1 MKKQILMSVFV
12 ALALAS
18 SYSAA
23 RAWPAQAPTKAT
35 ISGPGLEGTVN
46 ITDPQVLDALKMG
59 GLEDLSAIETNAPQ
73 VSNGYVIHRWF
84 EDGEFQFADLTYYPG
99 DPSHVYF
106 QDGPDLVGD
115 HTPYNNHWLRTTR
128 GGDAALKEF
137 LRDPGTAKM
146 EMLPV
151 RAGSVPMIFDA
162 VTLQPRFILPE
173 GILSADGT
181 AYFAAFPSVMATAVH
196 RFDLNDGSVAQSFS
210 VDGAWSLARV
220 SANGKWLVLTRAAE
234 FVTPDTTPKRSEFV
248 IANAE
253 LGRVART
260 ISIDGSFDADGIDAS
275 GKTLYL
281 IEHLPDRYQV
291 RSYDIN
297 SGQLD
302 PGRLVDKRETDEIM
316 VGYPWDAVAEP
327 QGDWLLT
334 LYINTDKGAAFIHAL
349 NLRDKYAFC
358 IDLPP
363 GKAEQALL
371 KHYGL
376 ALSPD
381 QRTLFAIDPALGVV
395 SLVDFQDGTVTRT
408 VQFPIAPAVTDR
420 TVAVAS
426 ADGKLVYFTNGGR
439 VWQLDVKAGQVK
451 QIAESDKL
459 VVALNT
465 RAGDAALYVTFS
477 DHTMQKLDQQ
487 AAPTT
492 AELDKCPVT
501 LASAQPFVPPPPW
514 SRTAPSG
521 GFWWGD
527 DKLWT
532 ILPNDG
538 IWKGLP
544 HNPNGYSQKLP
555 WWNKDYNWQAEPLPA
570 LQVTGRRLDGD
581 ARPLLVS
588 GATNGYEGTYK
599 SFMLVGA
606 DFPTGGCWQITGTYH
621 DKETSYVVW
630 VEP

>member
-1 MKKQILMSVFV
+1 MKKQILMSMLV

-18 SYSAA
+18 SHSGA

-35 ISGPGLEGTVN
+35 ISGPGLEGTMN
-46 ITDPQVLDALKMG
+46 ITDSKVLDALKMG
-59 GLEDLSAIETNAPQ
+59 GLEDLSAIQTSAPQ
-73 VSNGYVIHRWF
+73 VSKGYEIHRWF
-84 EDGEFQFADLTYYPG
+84 EDGAFRFADLTYYPG
-99 DPSHVYF
+99 EPSYVYF

-115 HTPYNNHWLRTTR
+115 HTAYNNHWLRTTP
-128 GGDAALKEF
+128 GGDAVLKEF
-137 LRDPGTAKM
+137 LRSPGPAKT
-146 EMLPV
+146 ETLAV
-151 RAGSVPMIFDA
+151 RAGSVPMVYDA
-162 VTLQPRFILPE
+162 VTLLPRFVLPD
-173 GILSADGT
+173 GIPSADGI
-181 AYFAAFPSVMATAVH
+181 AYFAAFPSAKVTAVH
-196 RFDLNDGSVAQSFS
+196 RFDLNDGSIAQSFS

-248 IANAE
+248 VADAE
-253 LGRVART
+253 HGRATRA
-260 ISIDGSFDADGIDAS
+260 ISLDGSFEADGIDAS
-275 GKTLYL
+275 GKTLFL

-316 VGYPWDAVAEP
+316 VGFPWDAVAES

-334 LYINTDKGAAFIHAL
+334 LYINTDKGTAFIHAL
-349 NLRDKYAFC
+349 NLREKYAFC

-363 GKAEQALL
+363 GKADQALL

-408 VQFPIAPAVTDR
+408 VQFPIAPAVTDT

-426 ADGKLVYFTNGGR
+426 DDGKFVYFTNGGR
-439 VWQLDVKAGQVK
+439 VWQLDVNAGQVK

-459 VVALNT
+459 VIALDV
-465 RAGDAALYVTFS
+465 RADDAALYVVYG
-477 DHTMQKLDQQ
+477 DHTMKKLNPQ
-487 AAPTT
+487 AAGAGTL
-492 AELDKCPVT
+492 AECPVT
-501 LASAQPFVPPPPW
+501 IASAQPFVPPPPW
-514 SRTAPSG
+514 SRAAPSG
-521 GFWWGD
+521 EFWWGD

-532 ILPNDG
+532 VLPNDG

-544 HNPNGYSQKLP
+544 HNPNGYTQKLP
-555 WWNKDYNWQAEPLPA
+555 WWNKDFKWVEEPLPA
-570 LQVTGRRLDGD
+570 LKVTGRRLD
-581 ARPLLVS
+581 ANAPPLLVS
-588 GATNGYEGTYK
+588 GANSGYEGTYK
-599 SFMLVGA
+599 SFMMVGV
-606 DFPTGGCWQITGTYH
+606 DFPTGGCWQITGKYH
-621 DKETSYVVW
+621 DKETSYVVR